1 MRSLPTPWLW
11 QYTKHIFFVNT
22 LIELARNGNDFYISY
37 PLTSTK
43 ILKNAFFVS
52 ILSELVQNADDAGAR
67 TVRVMLNTR
76 EYGDG
81 SLLSPAMS
89 NWQGPSLYVYN
100 DAVFTERDFQNLAK
114 IGQVTVYYYSV

>member
-1 MRSLPTPWLW
+1 MRT
-11 QYTKHIFFVNT
+11 
-22 LIELARNGNDFYISY
+22 ISI
-37 PLTSTK
+37 S
-43 ILKNAFFVS
+43 INS

-67 TVRVMLNTR
+67 TVKVMLNTH

-114 IGQVTVYYYSV
+114 IGQVHGC